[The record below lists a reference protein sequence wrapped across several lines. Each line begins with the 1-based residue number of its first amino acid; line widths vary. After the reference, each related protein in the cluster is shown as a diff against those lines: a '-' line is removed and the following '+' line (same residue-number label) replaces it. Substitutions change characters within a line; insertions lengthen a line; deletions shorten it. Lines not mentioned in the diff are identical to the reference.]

1 MTSDVPQP
9 EHQQSQGA
17 GRLRWVPLWLIKIV
31 LALFFAYS
39 GYRFFYPSFTWS
51 QTTTVTVSTPNGVRS
66 GSSTVKVSWWTAPSI
81 LPDARS
87 TFYNTVGEAT
97 VVDLGGGRYL
107 FALIS
112 DAESRGLQVFA
123 GVETVMN
130 LPIRPFIDA
139 ARIVKTSSGQTREL
153 PRSLYPVLVTFDNI
167 ENPASVRRVSPAD
180 LSASFG
186 AGYRLDSITMS
197 ITNASP
203 TAGRVSQVLGWLG
216 VYPERGLSPA
226 KGETENIPF
235 SRRIFHGDFIKR

>member
-1 MTSDVPQP
+1 MTSDGPQP
-9 EHQQSQGA
+9 EHQQSQRA
-17 GRLRWVPLWLIKIV
+17 GSLRWVPRWLIKIV
-31 LALFFAYS
+31 LALLLAYF
-39 GYRFFYPSFTWS
+39 GYKFFYPSFTWS
-51 QTTTVTVSTPNGVRS
+51 QTTTVTVSTPNGLRS
-66 GSSTVKVSWWTAPSI
+66 GSSTVRVSWWTAPSI
-81 LPDARS
+81 LPDARN

-107 FALIS
+107 FALMS

-130 LPIRPFIDA
+130 LPLRRLIDA
-139 ARIVKTSSGQTREL
+139 ARIVNASSGQTREL
-153 PRSLYPVLVTFDNI
+153 PRSFYPVLVTFDKI
-167 ENPASVRRVSPAD
+167 EIPASVRRVSPAD

-197 ITNASP
+197 ISNASP
-203 TAGRVSQVLGWLG
+203 TAGSVSQLLGWLS

-235 SRRIFHGDFIKR
+235 SRRVFHGDFIRR